1 MEKQQI
7 HLGLIFAS
15 GDCHDQRP
23 ASADGADGER
33 LQPGHPQHHLRG
45 PAGLCPGDPEGAS
58 PTGCQEE
65 EERSDQVS
73 LSLNAVQNPYIC

>member
-1 MEKQQI
+1 MEKQHL
-7 HLGLIFAS
+7 HLGLTFPS

-23 ASADGADGER
+23 AGADGADGER
-33 LQPGHPQHHLRG
+33 LQPGHPQHHLRS

-65 EERSDQVS
+65 EECSDQVS
-73 LSLNAVQNPYIC
+73 LSLNARQTPYTD